1 MATFGWAIIGTGRI
15 ANTVA
20 KEITATGRHKIVAV
34 ASRTLAKAEKFATKF
49 NAAVY
54 NNNHDA
60 VLADGVDAVYIA
72 TPHSAHYP
80 LILECIKYGKPI
92 LCEKSF
98 TVNAKQA
105 KIALQEAEKAGVY
118 LSEAMWTRFNPVVR
132 QVVEWVKNG
141 EIGEIKSIKANFC
154 LPLKLTKNFVSKRVY
169 KAEYAG
175 GALLDLGVYP
185 IAYCHMLLGKPT
197 SIETKTRIFDGVD
210 YDDQITLT
218 YKNAIC
224 KLNCSFDKLMT

>member
-1 MATFGWAIIGTGRI
+1 
-15 ANTVA
+15 
-20 KEITATGRHKIVAV
+20 
-34 ASRTLAKAEKFATKF
+34 
-49 NAAVY
+49 
-54 NNNHDA
+54 
-60 VLADGVDAVYIA
+60 
-72 TPHSAHYP
+72 
-80 LILECIKYGKPI
+80 
-92 LCEKSF
+92 
-98 TVNAKQA
+98 AKQA

-224 KLNCSFDKLMT
+224 KLNCSFDKLMTYKGEIVGSKGKIVSPMFYKPNSATLINANGRKTVRCKKGYIFEFDGVASDIRLGKTENEFISHQDTIDVMQIMDKVRKLGRVKYPEKIEKV